1 MVEGEDGGMI
11 GILSLAI
18 AMATWQPPAGATFQ
32 LQLQGK
38 VDTSVKAE
46 VFDFDLFDNGAK
58 VVDRVHKRGGRAVCY
73 LSAGSYENWRPDR
86 DDFPKR
92 VIGKKLEGWPGERW
106 LDIRRRDDLRP
117 IMAARLDL
125 CLKKGFDGAD
135 FDNLDGYKQDS
146 GFPIERRH
154 QLRYNKMMARLAHHR
169 GLAAGLKNV
178 PQVVPDLEGHFDFAV
193 NEQCY
198 QYEEC
203 RPYRRFIRHDKPV
216 FVIEYELSRKEFC
229 PRARRAGFTAMRKRY
244 SLRAWRRAC

>member
-1 MVEGEDGGMI
+1 VVEGEDGGMI

-86 DDFPKR
+86 DDFPRR

-106 LDIRRRDDLRP
+106 LDIRRRDVLRP
-117 IMAARLDL
+117 IMAARVDL
-125 CLKKGFDGAD
+125 C
-135 FDNLDGYKQDS
+135 
-146 GFPIERRH
+146 
-154 QLRYNKMMARLAHHR
+154 
-169 GLAAGLKNV
+169 V
-178 PQVVPDLEGHFDFAV
+178 
-193 NEQCY
+193 
-198 QYEEC
+198 
-203 RPYRRFIRHDKPV
+203 
-216 FVIEYELSRKEFC
+216 
-229 PRARRAGFTAMRKRY
+229 
-244 SLRAWRRAC
+244 